1 MLKLCPYSEET
12 QFSSQTLRD
21 PHGPGLR
28 TITPVRAMAVVAVL
42 RPDYVFFHILS
53 QGRVYSLFG
62 LKWGR
67 NL

>member
-53 QGRVYSLFG
+53 KGRG
-62 LKWGR
+62 
-67 NL
+67 